1 MRKDAKKYTM
11 TLLRTLY
18 FMFAA
23 SSILWLLYNY
33 ATFNA
38 VTVGLLS
45 LGAVYGILTLASAL
59 NVVRKGNYLAGS
71 SMDVLSVGTQKLL
84 RFAGIALCA
93 PALFFCGMFAL
104 CVASFDNTTNA
115 FERMKTVEN
124 VELAVFGKTVVGSYI
139 FGTAVPF
146 APEPAQTPTL
156 QAQEDIDFGPY
167 MARMQRTIKLSWFPP
182 KRNQSE
188 RVVAAW
194 TIARNG
200 TLSNLRITQGASTE
214 LANDAALKAVEDSAP
229 FEALPQGAP
238 ESVDISFTFD
248 YNVFSGSHPLTD
260 NRQPET
266 DAFSSTLVEGVE

>member
-1 MRKDAKKYTM
+1 MKKDAKKYTM
-11 TLLRTLY
+11 TLLRTVY

-45 LGAVYGILTLASAL
+45 LGAVYGLLTLASAL

-84 RFAGIALCA
+84 RFAGISLCA
-93 PALFFCGMFAL
+93 PALFFCGMFWL

-124 VELAVFGKTVVGSYI
+124 VELAVFGKTVVGAYI
-139 FGTAVPF
+139 FGQAVPV
-146 APEPAQTPTL
+146 APEPTPKPTL
-156 QAQEDIDFGPY
+156 QAQEDVDFGPY
-167 MARMQRTIKLSWFPP
+167 MARMQRTIKRSWFPP
-182 KRNQSE
+182 KRNTSE

-200 TLSNLRITQGASTE
+200 SLSNLRITQPATTDT
-214 LANDAALKAVEDSAP
+214 ANKAALKAVQDSAP
-229 FEALPQGAP
+229 FDTLPEGSP

-248 YNVFSGSHPLTD
+248 YNVFSGGHPLTD
-260 NRQPET
+260 NADHT
-266 DAFSSTLVEGVE
+266 SDAFSSRLAED